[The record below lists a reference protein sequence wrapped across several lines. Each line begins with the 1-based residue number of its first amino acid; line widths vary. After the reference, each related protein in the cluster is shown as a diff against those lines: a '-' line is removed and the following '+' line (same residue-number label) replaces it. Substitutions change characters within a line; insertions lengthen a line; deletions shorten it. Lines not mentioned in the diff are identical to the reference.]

1 MVLTPP
7 MVFAQTDGI
16 VSVLLDHTRTRGPSV
31 ARMRDF
37 LNVSSLTLMVW
48 EDSVLKMFSQHLC
61 FEITEKWQMIVPDLY
76 NRILDYKRKYGK
88 SNVFQ

>member
-1 MVLTPP
+1 

-37 LNVSSLTLMVW
+37 YHRFVYQSHLVSKQSSFFL
-48 EDSVLKMFSQHLC
+48 
-61 FEITEKWQMIVPDLY
+61 LY
-76 NRILDYKRKYGK
+76 NCQSY
-88 SNVFQ
+88 V

>member
-16 VSVLLDHTRTRGPSV
+16 VSVLLDPTHTRGPSV

-37 LNVSSLTLMVW
+37 FTTKPPRFGPTNL
-48 EDSVLKMFSQHLC
+48 
-61 FEITEKWQMIVPDLY
+61 
-76 NRILDYKRKYGK
+76 R
-88 SNVFQ
+88 

>member
-16 VSVLLDHTRTRGPSV
+16 VSVLLDHTRMRGPSV

-37 LNVSSLTLMVW
+37 VLVSSRLLGTF
-48 EDSVLKMFSQHLC
+48 KAHF
-61 FEITEKWQMIVPDLY
+61 F
-76 NRILDYKRKYGK
+76 
-88 SNVFQ
+88 